1 MYSKLLKMKKK
12 QIKIE
17 NLRLLK
23 DLLPELNIEVETPYS
38 YNKILTYDVTSKNS
52 EYWTLETE
60 TGKRISVSKD
70 HLFKDDLGKFIKI
83 EEIRNNSSKVK
94 LQTKDGLESIKY
106 VTFNSHIYDDLVD
119 IQVEGIGQY
128 YANNILVH
136 NSNILNSVTYG
147 LYGTTF
153 DTLKKEKNRD
163 NKFINS
169 NNQKNYSEV
178 QLIIE
183 INGEDYAIRRRT
195 ERKWNKTHDEIT
207 SCSTKTYFNKLDSN
221 GEIIDENN
229 LSEQDKI
236 NTQRLIE
243 QSIGDFDEFI
253 TKSLIN
259 ADTLNDILTIDH
271 SKFLDSILRDTGLDI
286 FEKKLNVFKE
296 YKKNEYKKE
305 SLLNIS
311 VDRYNQLIEDSN
323 TYIEDYTTQIKDRN
337 NKIEVLND
345 RVTNGEIHVENTIK
359 TLKPIDY
366 QLSKL
371 NINQVKNDINKLIN
385 DKEEKKRSQ
394 KDLLKQIEELN
405 KFVLDEELYNSLKE
419 KSNSFSNWMISKND
433 QIKDLNK
440 EINNITND
448 IAILNGYI
456 HKENLAISKIDS
468 QIDNDRVALE
478 RQIDL
483 IEREISLLEDSKVCP
498 SCNRLKD
505 DNAIASIKIK
515 VDNLKEDIQKIQ
527 DNIKKETFKKKYE
540 LDIKSINKN
549 INKYKEEIEN
559 KELII
564 ESKKSLIEGFED
576 NIKKESVAITK
587 VKEKIAKIEIIIK
600 EIEKRNK
607 FKQEYENIPM
617 HIENIDLKISQK
629 NDLLSKY
636 DTNIIYIEEN
646 KKVQTKIDTY
656 KSKVEEFKEEK
667 DSYKKEINEF
677 DYKIKF
683 AENEIKNYKDTI
695 KKYLEQQRQELIRE
709 EYQNCIHREGIP
721 STLLKKLI
729 PKVNMYLQN
738 YSEDIDFDVFFD
750 NDLFFQMSKKDTPE
764 IIQNVISGSG
774 MERVFACICLRLAL
788 RYMNNRS
795 RPNILLLD
803 ELFGKLSERNAIN
816 FINLMTKVK
825 QDIDKI
831 LIIEHAYGDIINPD
845 YLIMVD
851 KDEKGNSFIELQ
863 N

>member
-1 MYSKLLKMKKK
+1 MKQK

-17 NLRLLK
+17 NLKILK
-23 DLLPELNIEVETPYS
+23 DLFLELNIEVETPYGYS
-38 YNKILTYDVTSKNS
+38 KILAYDTTSKDS
-52 EYWTLETE
+52 QFWTIETE
-60 TGKRISVSKD
+60 KGKRLSISKD
-70 HLFKDDLGKFIKI
+70 HLIRTDLGLFKSFD
-83 EEIRNNSSKVK
+83 EIRNELLLIKIK
-94 LQTKDGLESIKY
+94 TKDRIESISRIS
-106 VTFNSHIYDDLVD
+106 TCPHNTIDLVD
-119 IQVEGIGQY
+119 IQVEGIGEY
-128 YANNILVH
+128 YANNIIVH
-136 NSNILNSVTYG
+136 NSNILNSITYG

-163 NKFINS
+163 NKFIN
-169 NNQKNYSEV
+169 NNNKKDYSEV
-178 QLIIE
+178 HLIIE
-183 INGEDYAIRRRT
+183 INGEEYAIRRRT
-195 ERKWNKTHDEIT
+195 ERKWDKTHTEIT

-229 LSEQDKI
+229 LSEQDKV
-236 NTQRLIE
+236 NTQKLIE

-259 ADTLNDILTIDH
+259 ADTLNDILTTDH
-271 SKFLDSILRDTGLDI
+271 AKFLDSILRDTGLDI
-286 FEKKLNVFKE
+286 FEKKLEVFKA

-311 VDRYNQLIEDSN
+311 VDRYNKLTEDAKIIIEEN
-323 TYIEDYTTQIKDRN
+323 KTNIKDRKD
-337 NKIEVLND
+337 KINVLND
-345 RVTNGEIHVENTIK
+345 RIKNGEIHVENTIK
-359 TLKPIDY
+359 TLKHIDF
-366 QLSKL
+366 QLIKL
-371 NINQVKNDINKLIN
+371 DINKAKNEINELIN

-419 KSNSFSNWMISKND
+419 KSNSFNGWLISKND

-448 IAILNGYI
+448 ISVINGYI
-456 HKENLAISKIDS
+456 YKENLSIGKIDS
-468 QIDNDRVALE
+468 QIDNDKLSLE
-478 RQIDL
+478 RQIES
-483 IEREISLLEDSKVCP
+483 IEREIYLLEDSKVCP

-505 DNAIASIKIK
+505 YDAISSIKLK
-515 VDNLKEDIQKIQ
+515 VDKLKEDIQKIQ
-527 DNIKKETFKKKYE
+527 ENIQKETFKKKYE

-549 INKYKEEIEN
+549 INKYKKEIED

-564 ESKKSLIEGFED
+564 ESKKSLIKSFED
-576 NIKKESVAITK
+576 DVKKESVSITK
-587 VKEKIAKIEIIIK
+587 VKEKIAKIELIIK

-607 FKQEYENIPM
+607 FKQEYDNIPM
-617 HIENIDLKISQK
+617 YIENIELKISQK
-629 NDLLSKY
+629 NDTLSKY
-636 DTNIIYIEEN
+636 DINIVYIEEN
-646 KKVQTKIDTY
+646 KKIQSKIDTY
-656 KSKVEEFKEEK
+656 KGKVQEFKNEK
-667 DSYKKEINEF
+667 ESYVKEVNQF
-677 DYKIKF
+677 KYNVDF
-683 AENEIKNYKDTI
+683 ADNEIQNYKNTI
-695 KKYLEQQRQELIRE
+695 EKYLQQQRQELIRE
-709 EYQNCIHREGIP
+709 EYQNCIHRDGIP

-729 PKVNMYLQN
+729 PKVNMYLQG
-738 YSEDIDFDVFFD
+738 YTEDIDFNVFFD
-750 NDLFFQMSKKDTPE
+750 NELFFQMSKKDTPE

-788 RYMNNRS
+788 RFMNNRS

-816 FINLMTKVK
+816 FISLMNKIK

-851 KDEKGNSFIELQ
+851 KDENGNSFIELQ

>member
-1 MYSKLLKMKKK
+1 MTEK

-17 NLRLLK
+17 NLKFLK
-23 DLLPELNIEVETPYS
+23 DLLPELNIEVETPCGYS
-38 YNKILTYDVTSKNS
+38 KILTYDVTAKDSQ
-52 EYWTLETE
+52 YWTLETE
-60 TGKRISVSKD
+60 KGKRLSISKD
-70 HLFKDDLGKFIKI
+70 HLIRTDLKLFNSFD
-83 EEIRNNSSKVK
+83 EINNHLDSFKVK
-94 LQTKDGLESIKY
+94 TKDGLESIVRVITSPY
-106 VTFNSHIYDDLVD
+106 ITVDLVD
-119 IQVEGIGQY
+119 IQVEGIGEY
-128 YANNILVH
+128 YANNIAVH
-136 NSNILNSVTYG
+136 NSNILNSITYG

-163 NKFINS
+163 NKFIN
-169 NNQKNYSEV
+169 NNNKKDYSEV

-183 INGEDYAIRRRT
+183 INGEDYAVRRRT
-195 ERKWNKTHDEIT
+195 ERKWDRTHTEIT

-229 LSEQDKI
+229 LSEQDKAK
-236 NTQRLIE
+236 TQKLIE

-259 ADTLNDILTIDH
+259 ADTLNDILTTDH
-271 SKFLDSILRDTGLDI
+271 AKFLDSILRDTGLDI
-286 FEKKLNVFKE
+286 FEKKLQLFKE

-305 SLLNIS
+305 SLLHIS
-311 VDRYNQLIEDSN
+311 VDKYNQLIDDAKGF
-323 TYIEDYTTQIKDRN
+323 IENYKIEIKDRKD
-337 NKIEVLND
+337 KIKVLD
-345 RVTNGEIHVENTIK
+345 ERILNGETHVENTIK
-359 TLKPIDY
+359 TLKSIDS
-366 QLSKL
+366 QLTNL
-371 NINQVKNDINKLIN
+371 NINQVKNEINKLIN

-419 KSNSFSNWMISKND
+419 KSNSFNGWLISKNE

-440 EINNITND
+440 EINTIKDD
-448 IAILNGYI
+448 IGVINGYL

-468 QIDNDRVALE
+468 QIDNDRIALE
-478 RQIDL
+478 RQVEL
-483 IEREISLLEDSKVCP
+483 IERDISSLEDSKVCP

-505 DNAIASIKIK
+505 NDAIESIKVK
-515 VDNLKEDIQKIQ
+515 VDKLKDDIIKIQ
-527 DNIKKETFKKKYE
+527 NDIKKETFKKKYE

-549 INKYKEEIEN
+549 INKYKEDIKD
-559 KELII
+559 KELMI
-564 ESKKSLIEGFED
+564 ESKKSLIKEFD
-576 NIKKESVAITK
+576 DDIKKESVAITK
-587 VKEKIAKIEIIIK
+587 VKEKITKIELIIK

-607 FKQEYENIPM
+607 FKQEYDNIPM
-617 HIENIDLKISQK
+617 YIENIDLKVSQK
-629 NDLLSKY
+629 NDMLKRY
-636 DTNIIYIEEN
+636 DINIVYIEEN
-646 KKVQTKIDTY
+646 KKIQSKIDTY
-656 KSKVEEFKEEK
+656 KSKVSEFKNDRE
-667 DSYKKEINEF
+667 SFKKEVNDF
-677 DYKIKF
+677 KYKIEF
-683 AENEIKNYKDTI
+683 SENEIQNYKNTI
-695 KKYLEQQRQELIRE
+695 EKYLEQQRQELIRE

-729 PKVNMYLQN
+729 PKVNMYLQG
-738 YSEDIDFDVFFD
+738 YTEDIDFNVFFD

-788 RYMNNRS
+788 RFMNNRS

-816 FINLMTKVK
+816 FINLMNKVK
-825 QDIDKI
+825 QDIEKI

-851 KDEKGNSFIELQ
+851 KDENGNSFIELQ

>member
-1 MYSKLLKMKKK
+1 MKEI

-17 NLRLLK
+17 NLKFLK
-23 DLLPELNIEVETPYS
+23 ELLPELNIEVETPCGYS
-38 YNKILTYDVTSKNS
+38 KILAYDITSNNS

-60 TGKRISVSKD
+60 TGKRLLTSKE
-70 HLFKDDLGKFIKI
+70 HLFRTDLNIFKHLD
-83 EEIRNNSSKVK
+83 ELRSEIDTIK

-106 VTFNSHIYDDLVD
+106 IAFNPYVYEDLVD

-128 YANNILVH
+128 YANNIVVH

-169 NNQKNYSEV
+169 NNQKDYSEV
-178 QLIIE
+178 QLIVE

-221 GEIIDENN
+221 NEIIDENN
-229 LSEQDKI
+229 LSEQDKV

-259 ADTLNDILTIDH
+259 ADTLNDILTTDH
-271 SKFLDSILRDTGLDI
+271 AKFLDSILRDTGLDI
-286 FEKKLNVFKE
+286 FEKKLNVFKD

-311 VDRYNQLIEDSN
+311 VDRYNQLIEDGKN
-323 TYIEDYTTQIKDRN
+323 IIEENKTNIEDRKE
-337 NKIEVLND
+337 KINLLNE
-345 RVTNGEIHVENTIK
+345 RITNGEMHVENTIK
-359 TLKPIDY
+359 SLKPIDS
-366 QLSKL
+366 QLTNL
-371 NINQVKNDINKLIN
+371 NIVDVKNEINKLIN
-385 DKEEKKRSQ
+385 DKEEKKSSQ

-405 KFVLDEELYNSLKE
+405 KFVLDEKLYSSLKD
-419 KSNSFSNWMISKND
+419 KSNSFNDWLISKNT

-440 EINNITND
+440 EINDITND
-448 IAILNGYI
+448 IGILNGKI
-456 HKENLAISKIDS
+456 HKETLTLSRIEASIEVDKRVIEKEISSLENSKI
-468 QIDNDRVALE
+468 
-478 RQIDL
+478 
-483 IEREISLLEDSKVCP
+483 CP
-498 SCNRLKD
+498 TCNREKD
-505 DNAIASIKIK
+505 KNAIQVIKEKIE
-515 VDNLKEDIQKIQ
+515 NL
-527 DNIKKETFKKKYE
+527 
-540 LDIKSINKN
+540 NK
-549 INKYKEEIEN
+549 EIEN
-559 KELII
+559 KSYENKYKPLIKDSNDIIFKIKEEIKDKESII
-564 ESKKSLIEGFED
+564 ESKRSLIVSFED
-576 NIKKESVAITK
+576 EVNNESITITK
-587 VKEKIAKIEIIIK
+587 VKEKIAKIELIVK

-607 FKQEYENIPM
+607 FKQDYDNIPM

-629 NDLLSKY
+629 NDILSKY
-636 DTNIIYIEEN
+636 NINIIYSQEN
-646 KKVQTKIDTY
+646 NKIQLKINAY
-656 KSKVEEFKEEK
+656 KSKVEEL
-667 DSYKKEINEF
+667 KKEKESYVKEVNQFNYNI
-677 DYKIKF
+677 DF
-683 AENEIKNYKDTI
+683 AKNEIKNYNDTI
-695 KKYLEQQRQELIRE
+695 EKYLKQQRQELIRE

-721 STLLKKLI
+721 TSLLKKLI
-729 PKVNMYLQN
+729 PKVNMYLQG
-738 YSEDIDFDVFFD
+738 YTEDIDFNVFFD
-750 NDLFFQMSKKDTPE
+750 NDLIYQMSKKDTPE

-788 RYMNNRS
+788 RFMNNRS
-795 RPNILLLD
+795 RPSILLLD
-803 ELFGKLSERNAIN
+803 ELFGKLSEKNAVN
-816 FINLMTKVK
+816 FINLMSKVK

-851 KDEKGNSFIELQ
+851 KDENGNSFIELQ

>member
-1 MYSKLLKMKKK
+1 MIEKR
-12 QIKIE
+12 IKIE
-17 NLRLLK
+17 NLKYLK
-23 DLLPELNIEVETPYS
+23 DLLPELNIEVETSCGYS
-38 YNKILTYDVTSKNS
+38 KILTYGVTAKNT

-60 TGKRISVSKD
+60 KGKRLSVSNK
-70 HLFKDDLGKFIKI
+70 HLFRTDLKLFKTL
-83 EEIRNNSSKVK
+83 EELRNGIDHIK
-94 LQTKDGLESIKY
+94 LQTKDGLESIKHI
-106 VTFNSHIYDDLVD
+106 TFNPHVYEDLVD

-163 NKFINS
+163 NKFINN
-169 NNQKNYSEV
+169 NNQKDYSEV

-195 ERKWNKTHDEIT
+195 ERKWNKSHDEIN

-229 LSEQDKI
+229 LSEQDKT

-259 ADTLNDILTIDH
+259 ADTLNDILTTDH
-271 SKFLDSILRDTGLDI
+271 AKFLDSILRDTGLDI
-286 FEKKLNVFKE
+286 FEKKLNAFKE

-311 VDRYNQLIEDSN
+311 VDKHNQLIEDAKV
-323 TYIEDYTTQIKDRN
+323 YIDDYKTQIKDRED
-337 NKIEVLND
+337 KIVLLND
-345 RVTNGEIHVENTIK
+345 RISNGEIHVENTIK
-359 TLKPIDY
+359 TLKSIDS

-371 NINQVKNDINKLIN
+371 DINQVKNEINKLIN

-405 KFVLDEELYNSLKE
+405 KFVLDEELYNSLKD
-419 KSNSFSNWMISKND
+419 KSNSFTNWMISKNN

-440 EINNITND
+440 QISNITND
-448 IAILNGYI
+448 IGILNGKI
-456 HKENLAISKIDS
+456 HKETLTLSRIEASIEVDKRVIEKEISSLENSKI
-468 QIDNDRVALE
+468 
-478 RQIDL
+478 
-483 IEREISLLEDSKVCP
+483 CP
-498 SCNRLKD
+498 TCNREKD
-505 DNAIASIKIK
+505 KNAIQVIKEKIE
-515 VDNLKEDIQKIQ
+515 NL
-527 DNIKKETFKKKYE
+527 
-540 LDIKSINKN
+540 NK
-549 INKYKEEIEN
+549 EIEN
-559 KELII
+559 KSYENKYNPLIKDCNDIIFKIREEIKDKELII
-564 ESKKSLIEGFED
+564 ESKKSLIKGFED
-576 NIKKESVAITK
+576 DINNESVAITK

-607 FKQEYENIPM
+607 FKQEYDNIPM

-636 DTNIIYIEEN
+636 DINIIHTQEN
-646 KKVQTKIDTY
+646 NKIQLKINAY
-656 KSKVEEFKEEK
+656 KSKVEELKEEK
-667 DSYKKEINEF
+667 DSYKKEINDF

-683 AENEIKNYKDTI
+683 AENEIQNYKDTI
-695 KKYLEQQRQELIRE
+695 EKYLEQQRQELIRE
-709 EYQNCIHREGIP
+709 EYQNCIHRDGIP

-729 PKVNMYLQN
+729 PKVNMYLQG
-738 YSEDIDFDVFFD
+738 YTEDIDFNVFFD
-750 NDLFFQMSKKDTPE
+750 NDLVFQMSKKDTPE

-788 RYMNNRS
+788 RFMNNRS

-803 ELFGKLSERNAIN
+803 ELFGKLSEKNAVN
-816 FINLMTKVK
+816 FINLMGKIK

>member
-1 MYSKLLKMKKK
+1 MKEK

-17 NLRLLK
+17 NLRFLK
-23 DLLPELNIEVETPYS
+23 ELLPELNIEVESPCGYS
-38 YNKILTYDVTSKNS
+38 KILAYDITAKDS
-52 EYWTLETE
+52 EYWAIETKS
-60 TGKRISVSKD
+60 GKRLGGSKD
-70 HLFKDDLGKFIKI
+70 HLIKNDLGQFIKLENLI
-83 EEIRNNSSKVK
+83 NNISKINI
-94 LQTKDGLESIKY
+94 QTKDGIEKIKCI
-106 VTFNSHIYDDLVD
+106 SLDRSKKEDLVD
-119 IQVEGIGQY
+119 IQVEGVGQY
-128 YANNILVH
+128 YANNIVVH

-169 NNQKNYSEV
+169 NNQKDYSEV
-178 QLIIE
+178 QLIVE

-195 ERKWNKTHDEIT
+195 ERKWNKTHNEIT
-207 SCSTKTYFNKLDSN
+207 SCSTKTYFNRLDSN
-221 GEIIDENN
+221 NEIIDENN
-229 LSEQDKI
+229 LSEQDKV

-259 ADTLNDILTIDH
+259 ADTLNDILTTDH
-271 SKFLDSILRDTGLDI
+271 AKFLDSILRDTGLDI
-286 FEKKLNVFKE
+286 FEKKLNVFKD

-311 VDRYNQLIEDSN
+311 VDKYNQLIEYAK
-323 TYIEDYTTQIKDRN
+323 TIIEDNKTNIEDRK
-337 NKIEVLND
+337 NKIEVLNE
-345 RVTNGEIHVENTIK
+345 RISNGEIHVENTIK
-359 TLKPIDY
+359 TLKQIDY
-366 QLSKL
+366 QLTNL
-371 NINQVKNDINKLIN
+371 NIVDVKNEINKLIN

-405 KFVLDEELYNSLKE
+405 KFVLDEELYNSLKD
-419 KSNSFSNWMISKND
+419 KSNSFNDWLISKNT

-440 EINNITND
+440 EINDITND
-448 IAILNGYI
+448 IASLNGKIY
-456 HKENLAISKIDS
+456 KERMSLSKIDS
-468 QIDNDRVALE
+468 QIDNDRISLQ
-478 RQIDL
+478 RQIEL

-505 DNAIASIKIK
+505 DEAILSIKLK
-515 VDNLKEDIQKIQ
+515 VDKFKEEIQKIQ
-527 DNIKKETFKKKYE
+527 D
-540 LDIKSINKN
+540 DIKNEVF
-549 INKYKEEIEN
+549 KYKYQSDLTVINQLIINLEQEIKV

-564 ESKKSLIEGFED
+564 ESKKVSIRDFED
-576 NIKKESVAITK
+576 EVNNESVSITK

-607 FKQEYENIPM
+607 FKQEYDNIPM
-617 HIENIDLKISQK
+617 FIENIELKISQK
-629 NDLLSKY
+629 NDILSKY
-636 DTNIIYIEEN
+636 DINIVYVEEN
-646 KKVQTKIDTY
+646 KKIQSKIDTY
-656 KSKVEEFKEEK
+656 KSKVQEFKEEK
-667 DSYKKEINEF
+667 ESYVKEVNQFNFNI
-677 DYKIKF
+677 DF
-683 AENEIKNYKDTI
+683 AKNEIKNYNDTI
-695 KKYLEQQRQELIRE
+695 EKYLKQQRQELIRE

-721 STLLKKLI
+721 TSLLKKLI
-729 PKVNMYLQN
+729 PKVNMYLQG
-738 YSEDIDFDVFFD
+738 YTEDIDFNVFFD
-750 NDLFFQMSKKDTPE
+750 NDLIYQMSKKDTPE

-788 RYMNNRS
+788 RFMNNRS
-795 RPNILLLD
+795 RPSILLLD

-851 KDEKGNSFIELQ
+851 KDENGNSFIELQ